1 MSLEIGGIRTRTTTW
16 FKTQH
21 TPAHDSSEVELIGRL
36 YNVNE
41 KGTNLDIPKKSVVII
56 GRSSSCDIRIQ
67 GIDVSSKHCQ
77 LNIIQTTN
85 KHINTRSEYLSIT
98 DLSSN
103 GIKINDESMSKRTS
117 IILKTG
123 DKIAFAKTGGC
134 YIFRYIISDQE
145 YNEEDDGNVQLKKKK
160 YASFLTIIFL
170 VNN

>member
-1 MSLEIGGIRTRTTTW
+1 MEELEQEQEQQHGS
-16 FKTQH
+16 KTQH

-145 YNEEDDGNVQLKKKK
+145 YNEEDDGDVQLKKRK
-160 YASFLTIIFL
+160 SMLHFLTIIFL
-170 VNN
+170 VNS